1 MNLEDLV
8 SAIAELDYQK
18 VMILVNKYLG
28 ETVSARDIL
37 VKGLSPGL
45 LIVGEHF
52 ENGEYFISELLFAS
66 EIMKDAAILL
76 EPKMVEFSGDTPK
89 VGVALI
95 GTVAGDLHDIGKN
108 IFKMLMKASG
118 FKVIDLGVDISIE
131 TFVEAVSKYKPDILG
146 MSALLTTTAPEFRKV
161 ISALKKS
168 GLREHL
174 FIVIGGP
181 PHLSAKDAGADE
193 YYNDAFKGVKAAL
206 EYMEKKNIKEWHSS
220 ARARHK
226 AKS

>member
-1 MNLEDLV
+1 LNFEDLV
-8 SAIAELDYQK
+8 LAIAELDYQK
-18 VMILVNKYLG
+18 VMILVNKYL
-28 ETVSARDIL
+28 EENVSARDIL

-45 LIVGEHF
+45 LIVGKRF
-52 ENGEYFISELLFAS
+52 ETGEYFLSELLFAS

-76 EPKMVEFSGDTPK
+76 EPKMAEITGDTPQ
-89 VGVALI
+89 VGDALI

-108 IFKMLMKASG
+108 IFKMLMRASG

-131 TFVEAVSKYKPDILG
+131 AFVEAVSKYKPDILG

-168 GLREHL
+168 DLREHL
-174 FIVIGGP
+174 FILIGGP
-181 PHLSAKDAGADE
+181 PHLSAEEAGADK

-206 EYMEKKNIKEWHSS
+206 DYMEKKTSKE
-220 ARARHK
+220 
-226 AKS
+226 